1 MQLLNRPRVLLADDH
16 HELLKRVTSVL
27 SAEFD
32 VIGWAANGRE
42 LIAQADSLEPEV
54 VIADI
59 SMPVLNGIDAVQLL
73 LASGS
78 TAKFIFL
85 TLHKDTAFV
94 RACFAA
100 GAMGYVLKTRIQSD
114 LVAAVEEVLAGQHFV
129 SPPLSR

>member
-1 MQLLNRPRVLLADDH
+1 VLLADDH

-32 VIGWAANGRE
+32 VVGSARNGHE
-42 LIAQADSLEPEV
+42 LIAQADALEPDV

-59 SMPVLNGIDAVQLL
+59 SMPVLNGIDAVQQL

-85 TLHKDTAFV
+85 TLHEDATFV
-94 RACFAA
+94 EACFAA
-100 GAMGYVLKTRIQSD
+100 GAMGYVVKKRILID
-114 LVAAVEEVLAGQHFV
+114 LVVAVQEVLAGRHFV